1 MGVKIEKKVFETAD
15 AGLHNVKITSIEDL
29 GLVEGNY
36 GAKEMIL
43 VKFEVL
49 DQQGADGANLEI
61 WGRFTKKTHEKS
73 TFGKL
78 LAALK
83 ITPDDVFDT
92 DDLLGARLQVVAV
105 HNKTANG
112 TYANIETFIGL
123 KNKPAQTNQVRPAQ
137 AQAQQAQA
145 QPRVSA
151 APQPTAD
158 IADEDI
164 PF

>member
-49 DQQGADGANLEI
+49 DQQGADGTNLEI

-105 HNKTANG
+105 HNKTASG

-123 KNKPAQTNQVRPAQ
+123 KNKPAQTNQVRQ

-158 IADEDI
+158 ITDEDI
-164 PF
+164 NF

>member
-15 AGLHNVKITSIEDL
+15 AGLHNVKIIGIEDL
-29 GLVEGNY
+29 GLVEGNF
-36 GAKEMIL
+36 GAKEKIL

-61 WGRFTKKTHEKS
+61 WGRFTKSTHEKS
-73 TFGKL
+73 MLGKL

-92 DDLLGARLQVVAV
+92 DDLIGARLQIVAV
-105 HNKTANG
+105 HNVTSSG

-123 KNKPAQTNQVRPAQ
+123 KNKPTTQTARPAQQGQAQQARPAQ
-137 AQAQQAQA
+137 APAQ
-145 QPRVSA
+145 VS
-151 APQPTAD
+151 
-158 IADEDI
+158 DEDI